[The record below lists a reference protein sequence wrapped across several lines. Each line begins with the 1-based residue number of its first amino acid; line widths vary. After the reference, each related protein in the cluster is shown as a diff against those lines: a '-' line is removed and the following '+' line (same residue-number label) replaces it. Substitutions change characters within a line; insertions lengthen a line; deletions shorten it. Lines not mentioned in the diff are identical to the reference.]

1 MYIHTYPFAGGIAQ
15 GNGRRCESFREV
27 KKAKQKER
35 NQRTIIQGS
44 KQTDRQRLL
53 PLCHVLQM
61 VVMLFSFCY
70 SQVLFLFLL
79 LLLLPPPP
87 SFTTATPSHPLSS
100 HEVLPQIPR
109 CCTFQGS
116 ISDTLPWACPL
127 LHGRLL
133 QFGITLQI

>member
-87 SFTTATPSHPLSS
+87 LFHNCNAITPSLF
-100 HEVLPQIPR
+100 PR
-109 CCTFQGS
+109 GS
-116 ISDTLPWACPL
+116 APNPTL
-127 LHGRLL
+127 LHVSG
-133 QFGITLQI
+133 QH